1 MNRLLVAG
9 ACLAFAGVAQAE
21 PAPVA
26 ADAAAK
32 NVAIPFADNGGI
44 SRWRPGGP
52 GVILL
57 QSRGGGWY
65 RGEFRGACPEVR
77 ASETVGFSTGP
88 GGVLD
93 RFSKIYVR
101 DRVCRLR
108 SLTRTDDPRKAPRA

>member
-1 MNRLLVAG
+1 MNRVLIAG

-21 PAPVA
+21 PAAEPQA
-26 ADAAAK
+26 AP
-32 NVAIPFADNGGI
+32 NVAIPFAANGGI
-44 SRWRPGGP
+44 QAWRPGGP

-57 QSRGGGWY
+57 QSRGGRWY

-93 RFSKIYVR
+93 HFSKIYVR
-101 DRVCRLR
+101 DRVCRLK
-108 SLTRTDDPRKAPRA
+108 SLTVTDDPRKTPRA